1 MKVILVQ
8 MAGMLA
14 FILITSFVFIKKT
27 RHHKHDQDIN
37 FLALIIL
44 TSFILNAFKNYI
56 FTHYCH
62 LDYPL
67 NTFLFRPED
76 RFNDFFNVINACKEN
91 SPYLTPYWLKSN
103 YFPVGNTIFYL
114 LSMLGSKYMLL
125 ISVYIVFILLY
136 FFFVRS
142 MFGRKIRF
150 EEYTSFLALL
160 LLTYPFLMNLDRGNI
175 EVFLFLS
182 VWGFF
187 YFYNKGKTYTGLIFL
202 ALAISIKL
210 FPGVFLI
217 LLLKDRKYKNIVFTL
232 LLVILSSVISMLTF
246 DGSFM
251 DNIKALLN
259 TFADFNNIFN
269 NWYWKV
275 GLQHNVS
282 LYGAIKVISFA
293 IISLFGGTFDNS
305 VFLHALP
312 WYTMG
317 VFLIFIL
324 LCIHIVFIEKSEW
337 KNVTLLT
344 IALLILPNVSF
355 DYKLIYILV
364 PLSFF
369 LKQERQSG
377 FRNLYLLL
385 FSLLLVPHNYFY
397 INSDISIA
405 VLIYPLILLIIS
417 GLIIYEGL
425 QKKCRQEFPNT
436 IGNRI

>member
-1 MKVILVQ
+1 MIILVVQ
-8 MAGMLA
+8 MACMLA
-14 FILITSFVFIKKT
+14 FVLITAFIFLNKI
-27 RHHKHDQDIN
+27 RHHKQDNDIN

-44 TSFILNAFKNYI
+44 TSFIINAFKNYI
-56 FTHYCH
+56 FTHYFQ
-62 LDYPL
+62 LGYPI

-76 RFNDFFNVINACKEN
+76 RFNDFFNVVNACREN
-91 SPYLTPYWLKSN
+91 NPYLTPYWLKSN
-103 YFPVGNTIFYL
+103 YFPVGNTIFFI
-114 LSMLGSKYMLL
+114 LSMLGSNYTLL
-125 ISVYIVFILLY
+125 ISVYIVFLILY

-142 MFGRKIRF
+142 LFGRKIRI
-150 EEYTSFLALL
+150 EEYTSFLVLL

-187 YFYNKGKTYTGLIFL
+187 YFYNKGKTYTGLILL

-217 LLLKDRKYKNIVFTL
+217 LLLKNKKYKEIVFTI
-232 LLVILSSVISMLTF
+232 LLVILSSVLSMLTF

-275 GLQHNVS
+275 GLQHNMS
-282 LYGAIKVISFA
+282 LYGAIKLISFA
-293 IISLFGGTFDNS
+293 IISLFGGIVDNGI
-305 VFLHALP
+305 FLHALP
-312 WYTMG
+312 WYTLG
-317 VFLIFIL
+317 VFLLFIL
-324 LCIHIVFIEKSEW
+324 VCIYIVFIEKCEW

-355 DYKLIYILV
+355 DYKLIYILI
-364 PLSFF
+364 PLSLF
-369 LKQERQSG
+369 LRQERQSG
-377 FRNLYLLL
+377 FRNVYLLL
-385 FSLLLVPHNYFY
+385 FSLLLIPHNYFY

-405 VLIYPLILLIIS
+405 VLIYPFILLVIS
-417 GLIIYEGL
+417 GLILYEGL
-425 QKKCRQEFPNT
+425 QKKYRQGILKSIE
-436 IGNRI
+436 NRV